1 MSQVELQDGEEYF
14 TIAKHKKY
22 TPVWREDKQEETD
35 LDRYMSDNKREG
47 IASGGS
53 AKKKQSKNRHLN

>member
-53 AKKKQSKNRHLN
+53 AKKK